1 MKFDIEAYLSSR
13 KKIVDETLSR
23 LLLDSAKPETKL
35 HDSMR
40 YSILAGGKRL
50 RPILCIAA
58 GEGVGGT
65 IEQILP
71 VACAIEMIHTYSLI
85 HDDLPSMDDDSL
97 RRGVPTNHS
106 VFGEALAILA
116 GDALLSDAF
125 FIISNECI
133 LNGLGHA
140 LVLDVIRDIS
150 KAVGSQGMV
159 DGQALDLA
167 LEGRKEVTLELV
179 ERMHSLKTGSLIEAS
194 VVSGS
199 RIGGANENEIS
210 SLRKYARCIG
220 LSFQIIDDV
229 LNVEGGAE
237 IGKGRG
243 TDARK
248 KKATYPG
255 LLGLEKSKRLALELT
270 EEAVEELR
278 DFDHRAEPLRQIALH
293 LGGRKY

>member
-1 MKFDIEAYLSSR
+1 MKFDIEAYLSNR
-13 KKIVDETLSR
+13 KKIVDETLSQ
-23 LLLDSAKPETKL
+23 LFPDSAGPETKL
-35 HDSMR
+35 RDSMR
-40 YSILAGGKRL
+40 YSIVAGGKRL

-58 GEGVGGT
+58 GEAVGGT
-65 IEQILP
+65 VEKILP

-116 GDALLSDAF
+116 GDALLTDAF
-125 FIISNECI
+125 FLISNECI
-133 LNGLGHA
+133 LNGLSQA
-140 LVLDVIRDIS
+140 LALEVIRDIS

-167 LEGRKEVTLELV
+167 LEGREEVTLELV

-194 VVSGS
+194 VVTGS
-199 RIGGANENEIS
+199 RIGGASENELS
-210 SLRKYARCIG
+210 SLRHYARCIG
-220 LSFQIIDDV
+220 LSFQIIDDI
-229 LNVEGGAE
+229 LNVEGGTE

-255 LLGLEKSKRLALELT
+255 LLGVEKSKRLALELT
-270 EEAVEELR
+270 EEAVGDLR
-278 DFDHRAEPLRQIALH
+278 NFDHRAEPLRQIALH

>member
-1 MKFDIEAYLSSR
+1 MEFDIEAYLSSR

-23 LLLDSAKPETKL
+23 LLLDSATPATRL
-35 HDSMR
+35 HDSMC
-40 YSILAGGKRL
+40 YSIMAGGKRL

-58 GEGVGGT
+58 GEAVGGAV
-65 IEQILP
+65 EEILP

-116 GDALLSDAF
+116 GDALLTDAF
-125 FIISNECI
+125 FIITNQCI
-133 LNGLGHA
+133 LNGLSPA
-140 LVLDVIRDIS
+140 LVLEVIRDIS
-150 KAVGSQGMV
+150 RAVGSQGMV
-159 DGQALDLA
+159 NGQALDLA
-167 LEGRKEVTLELV
+167 LEGREEVTLELV
-179 ERMHSLKTGSLIEAS
+179 ERMHLLKTGSLIEAS

-199 RIGGANENEIS
+199 RIGGANEKELS
-210 SLRKYARCIG
+210 SLRNYARCIG
-220 LSFQIIDDV
+220 LSFQIIDDI

-255 LLGLEKSKRLALELT
+255 LLGTEKSKRLARELT
-270 EEAVEELR
+270 EEAVGDLR